1 MKESGKQKVAV
12 VTGAGGAIGAGVAR
26 RLSNEGYSVA
36 CTDLEGASAERTFSS
51 IEGGAHFAC
60 DVTIEAEVIKL
71 RDAVIEK
78 LGRPTL
84 LVNVAGLFF
93 VHDLLATSEESFDQI
108 IDVNLKGT
116 FLTCKTFIPGFIEA
130 GGGTIINV
138 ASTAGLHAGSRRPIY
153 SVAKAGV
160 IMLTKSITVDFGAQ
174 GVRANVI
181 CPGLIDTPM
190 ANWIT
195 QEPEA
200 LAKWEKGMP
209 AQRIG
214 TVDDIAKMV
223 SFLASED
230 ASYMFGSTVVV
241 DGGGLA

>member
-1 MKESGKQKVAV
+1 MKDSDKQIVAL
-12 VTGAGGAIGAGVAR
+12 VTGAGGAIGSAIAQ
-26 RLSNEGYSVA
+26 RLSKEGYSVA
-36 CTDLEGASAERTFSS
+36 CTDLDGKSAERTFLS

-60 DVTIEAEVIKL
+60 DVTIEAEVLKL
-71 RDAVIEK
+71 RDAVLEK
-78 LGRPTL
+78 LGTPTL

-93 VHDLLATSEESFDQI
+93 VHDLLTTSEETFDQI

-116 FLTCKTFIPGFIEA
+116 FLTCKTFIPDFVAA
-130 GGGTIINV
+130 GGGTIVNI
-138 ASTAGLHAGSRRPIY
+138 ASTAGLHGGSRRPIY

-195 QEPEA
+195 KDTEA

-214 TVDDIAKMV
+214 TVEDIAKMV

-230 ASYMFGSTVVV
+230 SNYMYGSTVVV

>member
-1 MKESGKQKVAV
+1 MKESVTPRIAV

-36 CTDLEGASAERTFSS
+36 CTDLDGASAEQTFSS

-60 DVTIEAEVIKL
+60 DVTIEAEVLKL

-78 LGRPTL
+78 LGSPTL

-93 VHDLLATSEESFDQI
+93 VHDLLATSEASFDQI

-214 TVDDIAKMV
+214 TVDDIATMV

>member
-1 MKESGKQKVAV
+1 MKESGKHKVAV
-12 VTGAGGAIGAGVAR
+12 VTGAGGAIGSGIAR
-26 RLSNEGYSVA
+26 RLANEGYLVA
-36 CTDLEGASAERTFSS
+36 CTDLDGQSAERTSSS
-51 IEGGAHFAC
+51 IEGGAHFVC
-60 DVTIEAEVIKL
+60 DVTIEAEVLKL
-71 RDAVIEK
+71 RDAVREK
-78 LGRPTL
+78 LGEPVL

-93 VHDLLATSEESFDQI
+93 VHDLLTTTEETFDQI
-108 IDVNLKGT
+108 IAVNLKGT
-116 FLTCKTFIPGFIEA
+116 FLTCKTFIPGFVTA
-130 GGGTIINV
+130 GGGTIVNV
-138 ASTAGLHAGSRRPIY
+138 ASTAGLHASSTRPIY

-190 ANWIT
+190 ADWIT
-195 QEPEA
+195 KDTEA
-200 LAKWEKGMP
+200 LKKWEKGMP

-214 TVDDIAKMV
+214 TVEDIAKMV

-230 ASYMFGSTVVV
+230 SSYMHGSTVVV